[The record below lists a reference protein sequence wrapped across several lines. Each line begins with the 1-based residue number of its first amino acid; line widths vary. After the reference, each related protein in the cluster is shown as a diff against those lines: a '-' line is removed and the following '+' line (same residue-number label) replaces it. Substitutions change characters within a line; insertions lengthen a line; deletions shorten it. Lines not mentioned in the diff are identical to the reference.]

1 MTVTSPQGFYCPTC
15 NKSIISPYNVSKC
28 PDCGSE
34 VMLVKYTI
42 TEDEHG
48 GKYEVKLKQ
57 EHI

>member
-1 MTVTSPQGFYCPTC
+1 MTSTSPQGFYCPTC
-15 NKSIISPYNVSKC
+15 NKNIISPYNVNKC

-34 VMLVKYTI
+34 VMRVRYII

-48 GKYEVKLKQ
+48 GKYEVKVEH